1 MVILRMSLLFTK
13 NGKGNRY
20 CLDCGDTIPRARVE
34 AVQAVRCVNC
44 VVVRERGLRVARM
57 RGGVTRYPD

>member
-1 MVILRMSLLFTK
+1 MRQGPVEAPDED
-13 NGKGNRY
+13 NKGNRY

-44 VVVRERGLRVARM
+44 VVVRERGLRVARNALW
-57 RGGVTRYPD
+57 RHPLP